1 MAANI
6 LLIDTASS
14 VCHVGLLQGER
25 LWQRSLHEAFKHAEQ
40 LTSTIDGL
48 MQESGL
54 AYAQLDA
61 VAVTGG
67 PGSYTGLRIGAATAK
82 GICFGTGAKLLALN
96 TLEVMCEGF
105 KQAHA
110 NLPADAVFIP
120 MLDARRME
128 VFTMVQ
134 DSSGQTLLQGQALV
148 LEANSYEAWQDQ
160 PCYFFGD
167 GAGKF
172 KNLFEK
178 PIANFYDALYLNPE
192 AMATLAKRA
201 FALGNF
207 ESVAYYRPDYHKDF
221 YTPAAK

>member
-1 MAANI
+1 MAENI
-6 LLIDTASS
+6 LLIDTATA

-25 LWQRSLHEAFKHAEQ
+25 LWQRTLHEDFKHAEQ
-40 LTSTIDGL
+40 LTSTIDAL
-48 MQESGL
+48 MQEAGL

-96 TLEVMCEGF
+96 TLEVMTEGF

-110 NLPADAVFIP
+110 PLPADAVLLP

-128 VFTMVQ
+128 VFTMASDLKAEVLLLPQ
-134 DSSGQTLLQGQALV
+134 AVVLDADSFKHWH
-148 LEANSYEAWQDQ
+148 ER

-167 GAGKF
+167 GALKF
-172 KNLFEK
+172 ETLFNGSAVK
-178 PIANFYDALYLNPE
+178 FYEELFLSLE

-201 FALGNF
+201 FELGNF

>member
-1 MAANI
+1 MLPSL
-6 LLIDTASS
+6 LLIDTATA
-14 VCHVGLLQGER
+14 VCQVGLLHSGQ
-25 LWQRSLHEAFKHAEQ
+25 LTQRALPEAFKHAEQ
-40 LTSTIDGL
+40 LTSCIDGL
-48 MQESGL
+48 LREAGL
-54 AYAQLDA
+54 PYAALDA

-96 TLEVMCEGF
+96 TLEVMTEGF
-105 KQAHA
+105 KLA
-110 NLPADAVFIP
+110 NPALTEDAVLIP

-128 VFTMVQ
+128 VFAMVS
-134 DSSGQTLLQGQALV
+134 DRNAEVLLAPQAVV
-148 LEANSYEAWQDQ
+148 LDEASFLAWRER

-167 GAGKF
+167 GALKF
-172 KNLFEK
+172 ESLFVGTPAFFFE
-178 PIANFYDALYLNPE
+178 ALFLSLE

-201 FALGNF
+201 FILGNF

>member
-6 LLIDTASS
+6 LLIDTATS

-40 LTSTIDGL
+40 LTSTINGL
-48 MQESGL
+48 MQEAGL

-110 NLPADAVFIP
+110 DLPSDAVLIP

-128 VFTMVQ
+128 VFTMVT
-134 DSSGQTLLQGQALV
+134 DFMGEISLPPQALV
-148 LEANSYEAWQDQ
+148 LDAESYLAWKERS
-160 PCYFFGD
+160 CYFFGD
-167 GAGKF
+167 GALKF
-172 KNLFEK
+172 EALYLG
-178 PIANFYDALYLNPE
+178 PAANFYEDIFLSPE

-201 FALGNF
+201 FSLGNF

-221 YTPAAK
+221 YTPGGK